1 METMLRFIQYS
12 FDFLWMIAP
21 VVLLAVFSWRLA
33 K

>member
-1 METMLRFIQYS
+1 METILRFIQYS
-12 FDFLWMIAP
+12 FDFLWMISP